1 MSGWNL
7 EDDNDTLNLEKDIKE
22 AKESKGVAK
31 KEKDSELNLKKLT
44 NQLNKAV
51 DPNVKII
58 KLDHLQFPNVSK
70 NKNIILF

>member
-7 EDDNDTLNLEKDIKE
+7 EDDKYTLNLEKDIKE
-22 AKESKGVAK
+22 AKESKESKGAAK

-58 KLDHLQFPNVSK
+58 KLDPYLQFPNSK
-70 NKNIILF
+70 